1 MARIAP
7 IPWDEL
13 TDEARERIEEGL
25 ASGMYSTPVPVQIMA
40 HSPNALR
47 SMDDSYKALFGRSAI
62 GQRMQELVRIRSA
75 QLGSCEP
82 CSLSRKDDSVSEDDV
97 AALSDADAG
106 THTAAERLAIRFV
119 DLLATDH
126 HAVDAEFI
134 GELAT
139 VFTTEQI
146 IELGWFIGQA
156 IGTHRFMHA
165 LDVFGE
171 DAPII
176 GEIARA

>member
-1 MARIAP
+1 MA
-7 IPWDEL
+7 
-13 TDEARERIEEGL
+13 
-25 ASGMYSTPVPVQIMA
+25 
-40 HSPNALR
+40 
-47 SMDDSYKALFGRSAI
+47 ALFN
-62 GQRMQELVRIRSA
+62 
-75 QLGSCEP
+75 
-82 CSLSRKDDSVSEDDV
+82 
-97 AALSDADAG
+97 ADAG
-106 THTAAERLAIRFV
+106 THTSAERLAIRFV

-126 HAVDAEFI
+126 HAVDAAFI

-156 IGTHRFMHA
+156 IGTHRFMHT

-171 DAPII
+171 DAPVI

>member
-13 TDEARERIEEGL
+13 TDEARGRIEEGL
-25 ASGMYSTPVPVQIMA
+25 ASGMYSTPLPVQIVA

-47 SMDDSYKALFGRSAI
+47 SMDESYKAFFGRSAI
-62 GQRMQELVRIRSA
+62 GQRLQELVRIRSA

-97 AALSDADAG
+97 AALGEAAAG
-106 THTAAERLAIRFV
+106 SQTAAERLAIRFV

-126 HAVDAEFI
+126 HAVDADFI
-134 GELAT
+134 RELAT
-139 VFTTEQI
+139 VFTTEEI
-146 IELGWFIGQA
+146 VELGWFIGQA

-165 LDVFGE
+165 LDIFGE